1 MTRTIR
7 LTVAYDGTGF
17 RGWAAQRDPE
27 LRTVAGVLA
36 THLERILGERPRLTV
51 AGRTD
56 AGVHARGK
64 VVVVPRPGRR
74 RRAVRLARALNAAL
88 APEVVVR
95 DAAEVASTFSARFS
109 ATAREYAYRIDTA
122 PVPDPFTARFV
133 WHRPG
138 DLHLP
143 SMRAAA
149 RTLVGEHD
157 FASFCRHPGAGRST
171 VRRLER
177 ATVRRDGDLFTLGF
191 RADAFLHQMV
201 RSLVAAIV
209 GVGRGAASVDELAR
223 ILAAADRHASKG
235 RLAPARGLTL
245 ERVVYGRRPEGRP
258 ATSGRR

>member
-7 LTVAYDGTGF
+7 MTVAYDGTGF
-17 RGWAAQRDPE
+17 HGWAAQRDPQ
-27 LRTVAGVLA
+27 LRTVAGVLHD
-36 THLERILGERPRLTV
+36 HLERILGDRPRLTV

-56 AGVHARGK
+56 AGVHARGN
-64 VVVVPRPGRR
+64 VISFPVQGRVT
-74 RRAVRLARALNAAL
+74 AVRLARALNAAL

-149 RTLVGEHD
+149 RTLAGEHD

-177 ATVRRDGDLFTLGF
+177 ATVRRDGDLFALGF

-209 GVGRGAASVDELAR
+209 GVGRGAATIDELAR

-235 RLAPARGLTL
+235 RLAPPRGLTL

>member
-1 MTRTIR
+1 MDRNVR
-7 LTVAYDGTGF
+7 LLVAYDGTDF
-17 RGWAAQRDPE
+17 RGWAAQPDPSV
-27 LRTVAGVLA
+27 RTVAGVLGD
-36 THLERILGERPRLTV
+36 HLERILQERPALTV

-56 AGVHARGK
+56 AGVHARAN
-64 VVVVPRPGRR
+64 VVSFVTAAKLAPE
-74 RRAVRLARALNAAL
+74 RLAAGLNAAL
-88 APEVVVR
+88 APEVVVL
-95 DAAEVASTFSARFS
+95 DAEVVASTFSARFS
-109 ATAREYAYRIDTA
+109 ATAREYVYRIDTA
-122 PVPDPFTARFV
+122 AVPDPFTARFV

-149 RTLVGEHD
+149 RTLAGEHD

-209 GVGRGAASVDELAR
+209 GVGRGAATADELAR